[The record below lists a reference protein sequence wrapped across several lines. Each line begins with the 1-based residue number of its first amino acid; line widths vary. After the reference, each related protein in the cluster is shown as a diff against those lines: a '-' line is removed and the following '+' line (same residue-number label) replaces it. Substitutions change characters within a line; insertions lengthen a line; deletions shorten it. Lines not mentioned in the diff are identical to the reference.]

1 MSLAKIIQDAI
12 KSKKAI
18 IGYRESIKYLKL
30 NRAELIIL
38 AENSPEK
45 IKKEIEHIAKIGN
58 IKLETVKESKEL
70 GIICGKP
77 FPVTTVVIKG

>member
-12 KSKKAI
+12 KDKKAI
-18 IGYRESIKYLKL
+18 IGYRKSIKYLKL
-30 NRAELIIL
+30 NKAELIIL

-45 IKKEIEHIAKIGN
+45 IKKEIEHIAKIEN
-58 IKLETVKESKEL
+58 IKLETVKGSKEL
-70 GIICGKP
+70 GVMCGKP

>member
-1 MSLAKIIQDAI
+1 MSLAKTIQDAI

-30 NRAELIIL
+30 NKAELIIL

-45 IKKEIEHIAKIGN
+45 IKKEIEHIAKIAN

-70 GIICGKP
+70 GVMCGKP

>member
-1 MSLAKIIQDAI
+1 MSLAKTIQDAI

-30 NRAELIIL
+30 NKAELIIL

-45 IKKEIEHIAKIGN
+45 IKKEIEHIAKIAN

-70 GIICGKP
+70 GVMCGK
-77 FPVTTVVIKG
+77 